1 MPKPKVIE
9 TLDAFKAEVR
19 NNEKDAMLLMA
30 KRWNAVER
38 GLDAQ
43 IAALTQEID
52 ALRAIDKLPTANQL
66 YRMERYKTLLAQTQ
80 REVGQY
86 ERFAQGEIERGQRE
100 YFALGN
106 DAAQAMLR
114 DLTPAGV
121 NINFNRLPVDAVNN
135 MIGYCKD
142 GAPLFS
148 VLKER
153 ALYPDAIDGLTTQLV
168 NAMALGFNPR
178 KTARLMKDGLAQG
191 LTKALVIARTEQLR
205 AFREASFQNYNKN
218 SDIVKGW
225 VWHSALGTRT
235 CAACYAMHGTIHP
248 LDERLED
255 HPSGRC
261 AMIPISKGWKELG
274 YDVPDT
280 NPTIP
285 SGEEEFAKLDE
296 QQQLGVLGKGRYE
309 LYKAGKLDFGK
320 LATFTD
326 DKVWGRSLRIAPLG
340 DIGGKLPVPTTG
352 LLYHPNKL
360 DTENIIERN
369 IDALKYATGH
379 PREDAEKMLNDAV
392 DKLQD
397 VVNNN
402 KLAVHSP
409 PDAAKMILQDGR
421 FKTQF
426 ETGTSKGKLSF
437 TDRAI
442 AAEKGLGIPQNVSN
456 ELRPIHGLVK
466 EGKCNAMDYGKV
478 QWVFKDTVRERTTVT
493 FGNSLGGMHAGIQQG
508 APINKVNG
516 AVFEGAGR
524 IYDFV
529 ESGRIPKYI
538 EIQIQG
544 PVKLDDVAE
553 ILILKSQKGMP
564 DADWVYNEAKRLGIP
579 VNWVGNF

>member
-86 ERFAQGEIERGQRE
+86 ERFAQGEIERGQRD

-114 DLTPAGV
+114 DLTPVGV

-153 ALYPDAIDGLTTQLV
+153 ALYPDAVDGLTTQLV
-168 NAMALGFNPR
+168 NAMALGYSPR
-178 KTARLMKDGLAQG
+178 KTALLMKDGLAQG

-225 VWHSALGTRT
+225 IWHSALGDRT
-235 CAACYAMHGTIHP
+235 CAACYAMHGTEHP
-248 LDERLED
+248 LSERLED

-261 AMIPISKGWKELG
+261 AMIPVSKGWAALG

-280 NPTIP
+280 NPKIP

-296 QQQLGVLGKGRYE
+296 KQQLAVLGKGRFE

-320 LATFTD
+320 MATFTD

-340 DIGGKLPVPTTG
+340 DIAKSKIGSN
-352 LLYHPNKL
+352 YSL
-360 DTENIIERN
+360 DDYKNII
-369 IDALKYATGH
+369 K
-379 PREDAEKMLNDAV
+379 
-392 DKLQD
+392 D
-397 VVNNN
+397 VVGVIPDINSIKSISDDEFNNLMKN
-402 KLAVHSP
+402 DYGQV
-409 PDAAKMILQDGR
+409 ININN
-421 FKTQF
+421 
-426 ETGTSKGKLSF
+426 
-437 TDRAI
+437 I
-442 AAEKGLGIPQNVSN
+442 AAVNHKNSITFREGYEDSALHEFIHSAGFYPDWKNDGIHPSINEGLTQACTEYIGNKYNIVNRSGYTSEVDYVKNYIIRLSGVDEVKFYKGYANAENKQQYVANLLWEKHGDKFSTEEWGVAIKERFNRSVATYPRGDAYLEYLVD
-456 ELRPIHGLVK
+456 EL
-466 EGKCNAMDYGKV
+466 
-478 QWVFKDTVRERTTVT
+478 
-493 FGNSLGGMHAGIQQG
+493 
-508 APINKVNG
+508 
-516 AVFEGAGR
+516 
-524 IYDFV
+524 
-529 ESGRIPKYI
+529 
-538 EIQIQG
+538 
-544 PVKLDDVAE
+544 KL
-553 ILILKSQKGMP
+553 
-564 DADWVYNEAKRLGIP
+564 
-579 VNWVGNF
+579 

>member
-309 LYKAGKLDFGK
+309 LYKSGKLDFGK

-326 DKVWGRSLRIAPLG
+326 DKVWGRTLRVVSLKELKDDLPIDPFIGVSPYHSGRWGKLDADGALNFASQYGEKAKQNLLDILKQYEVTDDVTVTLGVWDAPEGSLIAVVTGKPSGVRMAAAEFGNLHDQESVAILWLDSEGKDLRHIWTLDKPLSREETVKLIDDLAG
-340 DIGGKLPVPTTG
+340 RPSGERLFFTVRTDKEGRMIGFEHWGEESRKANALDDYLKESIGGGIEYDKEKGYKLQFI
-352 LLYHPNKL
+352 N
-360 DTENIIERN
+360 
-369 IDALKYATGH
+369 
-379 PREDAEKMLNDAV
+379 REDKPNYVDVLGKDSIKTRG
-392 DKLQD
+392 DKL
-397 VVNNN
+397 
-402 KLAVHSP
+402 S
-409 PDAAKMILQDGR
+409 
-421 FKTQF
+421 
-426 ETGTSKGKLSF
+426 
-437 TDRAI
+437 
-442 AAEKGLGIPQNVSN
+442 
-456 ELRPIHGLVK
+456 
-466 EGKCNAMDYGKV
+466 DY
-478 QWVFKDTVRERTTVT
+478 E
-493 FGNSLGGMHAGIQQG
+493 
-508 APINKVNG
+508 
-516 AVFEGAGR
+516 
-524 IYDFV
+524 
-529 ESGRIPKYI
+529 
-538 EIQIQG
+538 
-544 PVKLDDVAE
+544 
-553 ILILKSQKGMP
+553 
-564 DADWVYNEAKRLGIP
+564 
-579 VNWVGNF
+579 